1 MHRFKTHLNP
11 GSGRCKPPC
20 NQELSLPSTPPIRPA
35 YAQSFRCIGSACE
48 DTCCQ
53 GWSVPV
59 DQATYEKYRQL
70 PPGPLASLI
79 NENLQAMPE
88 GAKPASFAII
98 QTNAA
103 NQCSLLTSDQ
113 LCRIQAALGE
123 GLLSHTCASYPRI
136 VSTVDGEEE
145 TALALSCPEAARLI
159 LLDPELLAHSEQ
171 ASAEQPVLDDSSPGL
186 QRWLLPIR
194 AQAVALIRNRAYPL
208 WQRLFLLSL
217 LCQRLDAIATGQSP
231 RTIPDF
237 LADFEATIK
246 TGALQPAM
254 ETLPVDRA
262 AQLDVVLRLA
272 GMMLHRS
279 NIRPRFVE
287 CIQKFTAGIGNGPS
301 ANLESLTGHYSQAYD
316 RYYAPFFDRQPHI
329 LENYLAN
336 AIFRYRFPLGA
347 EVQPPTSMVR
357 ECALLTAQFA
367 LMKGLLIG
375 VAGFHRE
382 GFASTHVIH
391 TMQAASKHFEHHP
404 DFLNMAH
411 VLLMESRMDGARGMA
426 ILLRNANPR
435 TAHPTAAAVRA
446 PGPQAK
452 ENLPMPLPLTDPPP
466 AEPDALSKNAL
477 ILGS

>member
-1 MHRFKTHLNP
+1 
-11 GSGRCKPPC
+11 
-20 NQELSLPSTPPIRPA
+20 
-35 YAQSFRCIGSACE
+35 
-48 DTCCQ
+48 
-53 GWSVPV
+53 VPV

-70 PPGPLASLI
+70 PPGPIASLI

-103 NQCSLLTSDQ
+103 NQCSLLTPDR
-113 LCRIQAALGE
+113 LCRVQAALGE
-123 GLLSHTCASYPRI
+123 GMLSHTCATYPRI
-136 VSTVDGEEE
+136 VTSISGIEE

-159 LLDPELLAHSEQ
+159 LLDPELLAHSQQ

-186 QRWLLPIR
+186 LRWLLPIR
-194 AQAVALIRNRAYPL
+194 AQAVALIRNRSYPL

-217 LCQRLDAIATGQSP
+217 LCQRLDSIVYGQLQ

-237 LADFEATIK
+237 LADFETAIS

-272 GMMLHRS
+272 GMLLHRS
-279 NIRPRFVE
+279 NISPRFVE
-287 CIQKFTAGIGNGPS
+287 CIQEFTAGIGNGPEAS
-301 ANLESLTGHYSQAYD
+301 LESLTAHYSEAHD
-316 RYYAPFFDRQPHI
+316 RYYTPFFDHQPHI

-347 EVQPPTSMVR
+347 EGGPPTSMVR

-382 GFASTHVIH
+382 GFAARHVVH
-391 TMQAASKHFEHHP
+391 TVQAASKHFEHHP
-404 DFLNMAH
+404 DFLNRAH

-426 ILLRNANPR
+426 ILLRNADPR
-435 TAHPTAAAVRA
+435 AAHPATAAVRA
-446 PGPQAK
+446 PRPQAGK
-452 ENLPMPLPLTDPPP
+452 NQPMPLPLTNPP
-466 AEPDALSKNAL
+466 AVKPDAL

>member
-1 MHRFKTHLNP
+1 LT
-11 GSGRCKPPC
+11 
-20 NQELSLPSTPPIRPA
+20 STPPIRPT
-35 YAQSFRCIGSACE
+35 YAQSFRCIGAACE

-70 PPGPLASLI
+70 SPSALAALI
-79 NENLQAMPE
+79 NENLRLTPE
-88 GAKPASFAII
+88 GASFAIL

-103 NQCSLLTSDQ
+103 NECSLLAPNR

-123 GLLSHTCASYPRI
+123 GMLSRTCTAYPR
-136 VSTVDGEEE
+136 VLTTVDGVDE
-145 TALALSCPEAARLI
+145 TALALSCPEAARLV
-159 LLDPELLAHSEQ
+159 LLDPELLAHSQ
-171 ASAEQPVLDDSSPGL
+171 QTSTGQPTHSDAQPDL

-217 LCQRLDAIATGQSP
+217 LCQRLDSIAAGQSP
-231 RTIPDF
+231 RTIPGF
-237 LADFEATIK
+237 LGDFEAAIA
-246 TGALQPAM
+246 TGALLPAM

-272 GMMLHRS
+272 GMLLHRS

-287 CIQKFTAGIGNGPS
+287 CIHEFTAGIGNGPDAS
-301 ANLESLTGHYSQAYD
+301 LESLTTHYSEAHD
-316 RYYAPFFDRQPHI
+316 RYYAPFFDRHPHI

-347 EVQPPTSMVR
+347 EGGPHTTMVR

-382 GFASTHVIH
+382 GFAARQVIH
-391 TMQAASKHFEHHP
+391 TVQAASKHFEHHP
-404 DFLNMAH
+404 EFLKRSH
-411 VLLMESRMDGARGMA
+411 ELLMESRMDGARGMA
-426 ILLRNANPR
+426 ILLRNTEPSAAR
-435 TAHPTAAAVRA
+435 QSAAVVHA
-446 PGPQAK
+446 PLPQAERK
-452 ENLPMPLPLTDPPP
+452 LPQPQPLADPPP
-466 AEPDALSKNAL
+466 TVEPADLVLAS
-477 ILGS
+477 